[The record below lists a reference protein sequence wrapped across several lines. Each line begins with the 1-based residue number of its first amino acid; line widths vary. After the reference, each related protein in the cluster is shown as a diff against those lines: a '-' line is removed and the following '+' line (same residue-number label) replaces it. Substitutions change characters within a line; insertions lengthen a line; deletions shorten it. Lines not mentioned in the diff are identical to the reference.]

1 MRNKHSLIFGLAV
14 LLLVLVIGLPFL
26 LRGVKSGP
34 GQNVVYVSL
43 NKEYGTRGNI
53 ILTFNAPMVA
63 KDQTGK
69 TINMEDGPLILT
81 PPVPGE
87 GFWKDDETF
96 MFIPH
101 QVYTPAT
108 RYVLALRPGTQT
120 LDGREVVHKA
130 NFISKPLTVVGVQQ
144 RDWKDDKLEATI
156 TFSLPVDPAA
166 LRDALTITTGGENGP
181 NIVDYDIIT
190 EEAADYLVVSI
201 NNPEKV
207 RYAFTFSP
215 DLVSTIGPE
224 PLGKEKSLGLNP
236 AMDVAVVEPAPQPE
250 TPEQPRPARAVSVS
264 RSSHNVDREGLCT
277 ISISTTSPL
286 DPEAVRPFLK
296 VTPDKVEKVIWNSNN
311 DTLQITGKWRTGENV
326 VVQLEEGAPAENGT
340 RLAQTYQT
348 VQTIPEPAPFL
359 RVDNDAPRLV
369 ITPEYGLRVPVTG
382 VNVKSVSFS
391 LWRLYDN
398 NIPVEMAR
406 EYWDDYEQFNTRFSK
421 FSGSMD
427 VDLLEPRNQVFQK
440 AVDLTDLVKDKHLR
454 GLYMLRVSGT
464 PMEAKD
470 SNSYWYVSGEDK
482 VILITDLAPVVFK
495 SEDSLKVWVNSL
507 SKGKAVPGATVTA
520 YSESN
525 QVVAQGRTNAEGLIT
540 LKPENPGPWPM
551 TPALVMV
558 TTKDDVSFLNLAGD
572 LLSNAEFDIWGV
584 SWSDLPYRA
593 FCFTSRGVYR
603 PGEHVDFKALF
614 RDAQM
619 LPPVPGPM
627 LYRLV
632 SPTGREVLRGSG
644 TLSPEG
650 GLVGGFN
657 LPEASPT
664 GSYSLS
670 IFAPGAED
678 KVFGQAY
685 FNVEEFVPPRIEVS
699 LTAGVEKI
707 MGDEELKLDLKADYL
722 FGAPGS
728 SLKYTLDRTSRSAHF
743 SHKDWSDYYFGDD
756 GKFESSNDSPLA
768 EGQLDEQGLGTY
780 AYKAKAGDKAAPSM
794 VNWQFVLSVQE
805 DGGRWVSKSLRLP
818 YYPRQ
823 EQIGLKLPSG
833 TVEPGKTATFQ
844 VAAVDTEGTP
854 LAAVNA
860 LNYTIERVVSHY
872 NYERQPNGSYR
883 YNYSEELIEVG
894 KGEAALND
902 GKGEFA
908 FTPNRTGTYRIRA
921 VGPNNAAAA
930 ARVYVWSPYWREA
943 DDGEGEGARLT
954 VADITFD
961 KEEYRVGDTAQV
973 TVRAPFKGRLFF
985 SVESGRTLSTRILD
999 MDSEEATLSVPVTG
1013 DFIPNVYCLA
1023 WVIRPV
1029 KDEGK
1034 WSAHRAYGVAP
1045 LKVSQR
1051 DNLLA
1056 VTLDSPD
1063 KALPE
1068 SELPVTVK
1076 LARPGGAP
1084 SAGEVCLYL
1093 VDEAILT
1100 LTNYQTPD
1108 PMDLFW
1114 AKRGLGMVAKDFYDE
1129 LTPPESKAT
1138 PVLKPGGGGDGGAS
1152 DYLSAIK
1159 RNQIMLTVFLGKVD
1173 VPASGE
1179 IEVKLPLPEF
1189 SGKGRLMAVAVS
1201 GKCLG
1206 HADKFVTIARD
1217 LVVEATGP
1225 RAVAP
1230 GDEFVVPVKAFMA
1243 AGAAKPVKGEVKITV
1258 SGPLQRLDEGGL
1270 PVSMAPATDGSGQA
1284 GPAKEFRVKA
1294 GPDVGL
1300 GVVTVEAAIPGDAD
1314 NSYSQT
1320 VEIPVRS
1327 PFPKTT
1333 VSGAGM
1339 AVGGSESKIDIPD
1352 LWTPGTG
1359 AMTITAGKAP
1369 GMNLLPALNYLN
1381 NYPYGCLEQTVS
1393 RAWPF
1398 VIVPDL
1404 LKETNPEF
1412 IDRKNIDEGLA
1423 QAVRR
1428 IAFMQLYDGSFALWP
1443 GDSWTS
1449 LWTSVYATHFLWE
1462 ARAKTKLPEGL
1473 LDSALSYLKQIMAI
1487 PAGAITPYNFD
1498 SILSTKAYAA
1508 YVLTLAGQAPLAW
1521 LQQLNEDRDLLS
1533 PSGRVYLAG
1542 ALALHEKSGKPL
1554 RALGQIKEMN
1564 WQGLNPTLESTPRNK
1579 ALLLI
1584 AWSQVEPSATEAG
1597 LLAKDV
1603 QDSALRNQ
1611 WYTTQ
1616 ENAMGLLALSKYY
1629 AANPD
1634 RDKPFTANIIGP
1646 GGQPLLDFSSDKDG
1660 KFKLRSLR
1668 DKGLPVPV
1676 TIKVE
1681 GQGSAYYS
1689 WSSTGV
1695 PVEAPAP
1702 FAENLKVSLALKDDA
1717 GKVLTWDGDEPL
1729 RVKQGTRLHA
1739 TLRIEPSMPVEQLIT
1754 VSVLP
1759 GGLEVDNPRLQE
1771 LQDSRPQDSGASSG
1785 YYAWNCRLDLRD
1797 DRLILIADYLA
1808 APLEYTFTMRAVSK
1822 GTFVMPPVAGEGM
1835 YAPFVRSLSKS
1846 GVIVVE

>member
-1 MRNKHSLIFGLAV
+1 M
-14 LLLVLVIGLPFL
+14 
-26 LRGVKSGP
+26 
-34 GQNVVYVSL
+34 
-43 NKEYGTRGNI
+43 
-53 ILTFNAPMVA
+53 
-63 KDQTGK
+63 
-69 TINMEDGPLILT
+69 
-81 PPVPGE
+81 
-87 GFWKDDETF
+87 
-96 MFIPH
+96 
-101 QVYTPAT
+101 
-108 RYVLALRPGTQT
+108 
-120 LDGREVVHKA
+120 
-130 NFISKPLTVVGVQQ
+130 
-144 RDWKDDKLEATI
+144 
-156 TFSLPVDPAA
+156 
-166 LRDALTITTGGENGP
+166 
-181 NIVDYDIIT
+181 
-190 EEAADYLVVSI
+190 
-201 NNPEKV
+201 
-207 RYAFTFSP
+207 
-215 DLVSTIGPE
+215 
-224 PLGKEKSLGLNP
+224 
-236 AMDVAVVEPAPQPE
+236 
-250 TPEQPRPARAVSVS
+250 
-264 RSSHNVDREGLCT
+264 
-277 ISISTTSPL
+277 
-286 DPEAVRPFLK
+286 
-296 VTPDKVEKVIWNSNN
+296 
-311 DTLQITGKWRTGENV
+311 
-326 VVQLEEGAPAENGT
+326 
-340 RLAQTYQT
+340 
-348 VQTIPEPAPFL
+348 
-359 RVDNDAPRLV
+359 
-369 ITPEYGLRVPVTG
+369 
-382 VNVKSVSFS
+382 
-391 LWRLYDN
+391 
-398 NIPVEMAR
+398 
-406 EYWDDYEQFNTRFSK
+406 
-421 FSGSMD
+421 
-427 VDLLEPRNQVFQK
+427 
-440 AVDLTDLVKDKHLR
+440 
-454 GLYMLRVSGT
+454 
-464 PMEAKD
+464 
-470 SNSYWYVSGEDK
+470 
-482 VILITDLAPVVFK
+482 
-495 SEDSLKVWVNSL
+495 
-507 SKGKAVPGATVTA
+507 
-520 YSESN
+520 
-525 QVVAQGRTNAEGLIT
+525 
-540 LKPENPGPWPM
+540 
-551 TPALVMV
+551 
-558 TTKDDVSFLNLAGD
+558 
-572 LLSNAEFDIWGV
+572 
-584 SWSDLPYRA
+584 
-593 FCFTSRGVYR
+593 
-603 PGEHVDFKALF
+603 
-614 RDAQM
+614 
-619 LPPVPGPM
+619 
-627 LYRLV
+627 
-632 SPTGREVLRGSG
+632 
-644 TLSPEG
+644 
-650 GLVGGFN
+650 
-657 LPEASPT
+657 
-664 GSYSLS
+664 
-670 IFAPGAED
+670 
-678 KVFGQAY
+678 
-685 FNVEEFVPPRIEVS
+685 
-699 LTAGVEKI
+699 
-707 MGDEELKLDLKADYL
+707 
-722 FGAPGS
+722 
-728 SLKYTLDRTSRSAHF
+728 
-743 SHKDWSDYYFGDD
+743 
-756 GKFESSNDSPLA
+756 
-768 EGQLDEQGLGTY
+768 
-780 AYKAKAGDKAAPSM
+780 
-794 VNWQFVLSVQE
+794 
-805 DGGRWVSKSLRLP
+805 
-818 YYPRQ
+818 
-823 EQIGLKLPSG
+823 
-833 TVEPGKTATFQ
+833 
-844 VAAVDTEGTP
+844 
-854 LAAVNA
+854 
-860 LNYTIERVVSHY
+860 
-872 NYERQPNGSYR
+872 
-883 YNYSEELIEVG
+883 
-894 KGEAALND
+894 
-902 GKGEFA
+902 
-908 FTPNRTGTYRIRA
+908 
-921 VGPNNAAAA
+921 
-930 ARVYVWSPYWREA
+930 
-943 DDGEGEGARLT
+943 
-954 VADITFD
+954 
-961 KEEYRVGDTAQV
+961 
-973 TVRAPFKGRLFF
+973 
-985 SVESGRTLSTRILD
+985 
-999 MDSEEATLSVPVTG
+999 
-1013 DFIPNVYCLA
+1013 
-1023 WVIRPV
+1023 
-1029 KDEGK
+1029 
-1034 WSAHRAYGVAP
+1034 AP

-1051 DNLLA
+1051 DHLRA

-1076 LARPGGAP
+1076 LAKPGGAP

-1138 PVLKPGGGGDGGAS
+1138 PVLKPGGGGDGGTS
-1152 DYLSAIK
+1152 DYLSAVK

-1243 AGAAKPVKGEVKITV
+1243 AGAAKPVKGEVKITL

-1270 PVSMAPATDGSGQA
+1270 PVSMAPAADGSGQA
-1284 GPAKEFRVKA
+1284 GPAREFRVKA

-1300 GVVTVEAAIPGDAD
+1300 GVVTVEASIPGDAD

-1702 FAENLKVSLALKDDA
+1702 FAENLKVSLVLKDDA

-1729 RVKQGTRLHA
+1729 RVKPATRLHA

-1822 GTFVMPPVAGEGM
+1822 GTFIMPPVAGEGM
-1835 YAPFVRSLSKS
+1835 YAPFIRSLSKS